1 VFGSTIERVS
11 RPADI
16 EMQCAS
22 LAGEAT
28 FMNQRRHLASETQV
42 QEAYSKIAL
51 ALTAYEA
58 SQAMSPF
65 KSR

>member
-1 VFGSTIERVS
+1 
-11 RPADI
+11 
-16 EMQCAS
+16 
-22 LAGEAT
+22 
-28 FMNQRRHLASETQV
+28 MNQRRHFASETQV

>member
-1 VFGSTIERVS
+1 
-11 RPADI
+11 
-16 EMQCAS
+16 
-22 LAGEAT
+22 
-28 FMNQRRHLASETQV
+28 MNLCLHFASETQV